1 MRSAYH
7 HKFTTEQEKLQM
19 KKKWKANDYYMGAML
34 LGVEALLCAA
44 GIENSTNGWAMLGWT
59 CAALVMGSVGVVLA
73 ALGIVT
79 EQQPDKNQ
87 EVHKAPTGTV
97 TAGRSGGRRA
107 G

>member
-1 MRSAYH
+1 
-7 HKFTTEQEKLQM
+7 M

-34 LGVEALLCAA
+34 MGVAALLCAG

-87 EVHKAPTGTV
+87 KVHKAPTGTV
-97 TAGRSGGRRA
+97 TAGRQNRRGA
-107 G
+107 

>member
-1 MRSAYH
+1 
-7 HKFTTEQEKLQM
+7 M

-34 LGVEALLCAA
+34 MGVAALLCAA

-87 EVHKAPTGTV
+87 KVHKAPTGTV
-97 TAGRSGGRRA
+97 TAGRQNRR
-107 G
+107 GE

>member
-1 MRSAYH
+1 M
-7 HKFTTEQEKLQM
+7 TIT
-19 KKKWKANDYYMGAML
+19 WGPCCW
-34 LGVEALLCAA
+34 GVAALLCAA

>member
-1 MRSAYH
+1 
-7 HKFTTEQEKLQM
+7 M

-34 LGVEALLCAA
+34 MGVAALLCAA

-87 EVHKAPTGTV
+87 KVHKAPTGTV
-97 TAGRSGGRRA
+97 TAGRQNRRGA
-107 G
+107 

>member
-1 MRSAYH
+1 
-7 HKFTTEQEKLQM
+7 M

-34 LGVEALLCAA
+34 MGVAALLCAA

-73 ALGIVT
+73 ALGLVT

-87 EVHKAPTGTV
+87 KMHKAPTGTV
-97 TAGRSGGRRA
+97 TAGRQNWRGA
-107 G
+107 

>member
-1 MRSAYH
+1 MRNIKRMAV
-7 HKFTTEQEKLQM
+7 LLL
-19 KKKWKANDYYMGAML
+19 AMA
-34 LGVEALLCAA
+34 ALLCAA

-87 EVHKAPTGTV
+87 KVHKAPTGTV